1 MEAAGTVVMY
11 PLQAIS
17 HLGPMVELAKLTHI
31 HQPSI
36 SFVILITPA
45 PVDTGS
51 TKKYINNISGTTPF
65 ITFHILPTLSLPQ
78 GFYSDFIDLAFGIP
92 ELYCPVIRDT
102 LVAIS
107 QKSSIKAVILD
118 ILSNAAFQ
126 VSTGLNLPT
135 YYFGTSGV
143 SDLCQFLY
151 ITTVH
156 NASASN
162 NITNNKEEEEE
173 EEEEEEDFY
182 FNVPGVPPILAS
194 DMGKHFTDPKCNS
207 YKNLMKLGSNMAK
220 SSGFIVNSFV
230 GYEQRANN
238 ALNEDKCIPEGPTP
252 PAYLVGPLIVDG
264 ADQTDPN
271 GCLKWLDSQPPKSV
285 VFVCF
290 GSMCV
295 FNTEQLKEIAI
306 GLERSEQRFLW
317 VVRNPQWHSGVQELD
332 LDAFPQGFLTR
343 TQDKGLVV
351 KNWAPQRAILS
362 HESVGGFMFH
372 CGWNSIFESLVE
384 GVPMVA
390 WPLYK
395 EQKMNRA
402 FIVEEIKVAL
412 AVKMSSNGFV
422 TGEEVSEKV
431 RRLME
436 GEEGTAVRERA
447 LEMSARANAAVAH
460 DGSRGLEFQ
469 KLIQA
474 WLH

>member
-1 MEAAGTVVMY
+1 MTPMISSVGRFEQCYVVPIRMVVTGAVVSIGSEEEAKAEGMEAAGTVVMY
-11 PLQAIS
+11 PFQAIS

-78 GFYSDFIDLAFGIP
+78 DFYSDFIDLAFRIP
-92 ELYCPVIRDT
+92 ELYCPVIQDT

-126 VSTGLNLPT
+126 VSTSLNLPT
-135 YYFGTSGV
+135 YYF
-143 SDLCQFLY
+143 
-151 ITTVH
+151 
-156 NASASN
+156 
-162 NITNNKEEEEE
+162 
-173 EEEEEEDFY
+173 
-182 FNVPGVPPILAS
+182 
-194 DMGKHFTDPKCNS
+194 
-207 YKNLMKLGSNMAK
+207 
-220 SSGFIVNSFV
+220 GFIVNSFV
-230 GYEQRANN
+230 GYEQRATD

-264 ADQTDPN
+264 GDQTDPN

-295 FNTEQLKEIAI
+295 FNKEQLKEIAI

-412 AVKMSSNGFV
+412 AVEMSSNGFV

-460 DGSRGLEFQ
+460 GGSRGLEFQ
-469 KLIQA
+469 KLIQS